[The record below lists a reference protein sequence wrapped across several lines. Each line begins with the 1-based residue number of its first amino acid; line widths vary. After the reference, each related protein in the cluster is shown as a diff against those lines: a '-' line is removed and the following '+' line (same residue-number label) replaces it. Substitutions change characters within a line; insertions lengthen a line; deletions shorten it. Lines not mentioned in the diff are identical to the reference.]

1 MDYLWLKALHVTTFS
16 VWIGGM
22 LILSLAVSSL
32 PAVAA
37 TETATERSTP
47 SALIEA
53 IYRWNRWV
61 TSPAMLLAWG
71 FGIALAFQGG
81 WFSAPWLWIKLVII
95 TALSA
100 VHGALAGRLWRR
112 TGIKE
117 ASPPSLLRFSGVVT
131 IVSLL
136 VVAILAVAKPV

>member
-32 PAVAA
+32 PAA
-37 TETATERSTP
+37 TSAETAKEETSP
-47 SALIEA
+47 SPLIDA

-71 FGIALAFQGG
+71 FGIALALQGD
-81 WFSAPWLWIKLVII
+81 WFGAPWLWVKLVII

-100 VHGALAGRLWRR
+100 LHGALAGRLRR
-112 TGIKE
+112 LTGIRD
-117 ASPPSLLRFSGVVT
+117 ASPPSLLRFSGAVT
-131 IVSLL
+131 IVSFL
-136 VVAILAVAKPV
+136 VVAILAVAKPL

>member
-1 MDYLWLKALHVTTFS
+1 MDYLWLKALHVATFS

-32 PAVAA
+32 PAAA
-37 TETATERSTP
+37 PAETAKEETP
-47 SALIEA
+47 PLPLIEA
-53 IYRWNRWV
+53 IYRWNRWI

-71 FGIALAFQGG
+71 FGIALALQGD
-81 WFSAPWLWIKLVII
+81 WFGAPWLWVKLVII

-100 VHGALAGRLWRR
+100 LHGALAGRLRRR
-112 TGIKE
+112 TGIRE

-131 IVSLL
+131 LVSFL
-136 VVAILAVAKPV
+136 VVAILAVAKPL